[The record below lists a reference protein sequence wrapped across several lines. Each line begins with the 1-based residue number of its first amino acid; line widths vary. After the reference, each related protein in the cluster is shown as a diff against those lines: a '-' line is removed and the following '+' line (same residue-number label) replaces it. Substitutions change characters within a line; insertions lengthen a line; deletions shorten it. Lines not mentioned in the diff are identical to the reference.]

1 MMVVYESS
9 FIKFPI
15 EATPAIHVLPILSPF
30 LAILENGLA
39 GAALVIL
46 ILRRSEGRKTHHVLH
61 QLLIISLSLLLLSL
75 LLVLRLLSLL
85 CLRLSF
91 LFVLELTL
99 LLISGPGPRML
110 ILAR

>member
-61 QLLIISLSLLLLSL
+61 QLLIISLSLL
-75 LLVLRLLSLL
+75 VLRLLSLL